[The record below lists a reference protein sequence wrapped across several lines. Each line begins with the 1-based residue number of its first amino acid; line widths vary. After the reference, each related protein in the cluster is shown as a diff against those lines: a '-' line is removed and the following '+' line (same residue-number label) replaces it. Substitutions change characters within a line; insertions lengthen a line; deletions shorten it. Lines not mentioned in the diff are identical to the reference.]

1 MNFACARSCSAGT
14 AACAPST
21 KACTDKDSPP
31 RQLAELDALVATVG
45 RITVPLLH
53 ADELY
58 ALRSQSE
65 MVRRRLQLIV
75 AGQPDPGLRRGG
87 GDRAAA

>member
-1 MNFACARSCSAGT
+1 
-14 AACAPST
+14 
-21 KACTDKDSPP
+21 
-31 RQLAELDALVATVG
+31 
-45 RITVPLLH
+45 VPLLH

-75 AGQPDPGLRRGG
+75 AGQPDPGLRLGG
-87 GDRAAA
+87 GDRARTKGEPRLSRRDDPTFIGEPPCLRFE